1 MRAFVPL
8 LLAVACSAGRILPS
22 PGPANGGAGGASGAD
37 AAGSLA
43 PVGGAGGI
51 AGAADAAI
59 APPGSVGEGGG
70 SGGPDVAIAPPPDA
84 GFNSPDLAH
93 PRDATPAVD
102 TPPAPSTN
110 PPGDLAPYLPI
121 WTWGADGLPY
131 GDLADLKKKT
141 GLPGVTIAFVLA
153 DGGCQASGDI
163 TDNLGDVKAFIKAG
177 GHVKASFGGQE
188 GTYVES
194 RCNSAGA
201 LAAAI
206 SDFVDATGIT
216 DLDFDI
222 EQDPMLTDAVN
233 AMRAQALKMVQDS
246 KHIKVAFTL
255 EAEDHTAK
263 SMGGLNSSG
272 QSVVRAAV
280 TAGLQISH
288 VNFMTMDFGDNYGDQ
303 PLAPVVIGSL
313 TDGHTQLMN
322 LVPGLTS
329 DQAWAMVGVIP
340 MIGQNDDAGAF
351 SLDDARAVAQFAISN
366 RIGLVAFW
374 STDRD
379 CDGCSG
385 VDQNDFDFTRIFSA
399 VTH

>member
-1 MRAFVPL
+1 MRAVVPL
-8 LLAVACSAGRILPS
+8 LLAVACSAGRILS
-22 PGPANGGAGGASGAD
+22 APGSLADAGANSGAGGDSAGDGSGAN
-37 AAGSLA
+37 
-43 PVGGAGGI
+43 
-51 AGAADAAI
+51 DAAI
-59 APPGSVGEGGG
+59 APPLDADGAGSVRGGG
-70 SGGPDVAIAPPPDA
+70 GPGAPNVAVTPPHDAGLNSPDLAPPPDA
-84 GFNSPDLAH
+84 
-93 PRDATPAVD
+93 TTAVD

-110 PPGDLAPYLPI
+110 PPGDLAPYLPV
-121 WTWGADGLPY
+121 WTWGAAGLPY
-131 GDLADLKKKT
+131 NDLADLKKKT

-153 DGGCQASGDI
+153 AGGCQASGDI
-163 TDNLGDVKAFIKAG
+163 ADNLGDVKAFIKAG
-177 GHVKASFGGQE
+177 GHVKASFGGEE

-222 EQDPMLTDAVN
+222 EQDAMLTDAVN

-263 SMGGLNSSG
+263 TMGGLNSRG
-272 QSVVRAAV
+272 QSVVREAV
-280 TAGLQISH
+280 AAGLQISH

-329 DQAWAMVGVIP
+329 DQAWAMVGAIP
-340 MIGQNDDAGAF
+340 MIGQNDDAEVF
-351 SLDDARAVAQFAISN
+351 SLDDARAVAQFAIAN

-374 STDRD
+374 SINRD
-379 CDGCSG
+379 CDGCSD
-385 VDQNDFDFTRIFSA
+385 VAQNDFDFTRIFSA